1 MVISDMPT
9 PTNYA
14 CGASLSNLNA
24 TITPAGFTSPV
35 VPRNASG
42 ATPFNAPLTATLDGG
57 APSTC
62 INWAV
67 ENKGP
72 NPMPGWTARIYV
84 DTESFVASST
94 APNPNNPRSW
104 QAPIVG
110 KLFIRGGRHSLTQRA
125 DPLGLVAESNELDN
139 QWTGQWVWSPIPLT
153 I

>member
-1 MVISDMPT
+1 
-9 PTNYA
+9 
-14 CGASLSNLNA
+14 
-24 TITPAGFTSPV
+24 
-35 VPRNASG
+35 
-42 ATPFNAPLTATLDGG
+42 
-57 APSTC
+57 
-62 INWAV
+62 
-67 ENKGP
+67 
-72 NPMPGWTARIYV
+72 MPGWTARIYV